1 MPTLYVLEP
10 GARIEKEYQRLL
22 VTKHD
27 EVLLRL
33 PFSRITHVVL
43 VGRVGVTTAALHALL
58 RNNISLDMIRRTG
71 KMIGRLQPP
80 MVANLPLRQV
90 QFRRNEDEEFALR
103 FARMIVEGKIRNQ
116 RVMVQ
121 RLNRNHDHIDANH
134 AIFKMKKAM
143 EAALEAP
150 SLDVLFGIEG
160 QAARR
165 YFQVYRKAFSQ
176 EWAFEKRTRRP
187 SRDAINSL
195 MNFGYTL
202 LGHSM
207 VAALEIVGL
216 DPYLGYFHTEKY
228 GRPALALD
236 LIEEFRAPFVDSLVL
251 TLINRGTIKKQDFI
265 YNDSEQSLYLNQRG
279 LRTFFDKF
287 GQRMDSS
294 IISRDLKRSI
304 SYRKLF
310 EVQARKMAKFIKGD
324 KDSYQPFRAR

>member
-1 MPTLYVLEP
+1 
-10 GARIEKEYQRLL
+10 
-22 VTKHD
+22 
-27 EVLLRL
+27 
-33 PFSRITHVVL
+33 
-43 VGRVGVTTAALHALL
+43 
-58 RNNISLDMIRRTG
+58 
-71 KMIGRLQPP
+71 
-80 MVANLPLRQV
+80 
-90 QFRRNEDEEFALR
+90 
-103 FARMIVEGKIRNQ
+103 MIVEGKIRNQ

-121 RLNRNHDHIDANH
+121 RLNRNHDHIDADN
-134 AIFKMKKAM
+134 AIFEMKKAM
-143 EAALEAP
+143 KSALEAP

-165 YFQVYRKAFSQ
+165 YFQVYKKAFSQ
-176 EWAFEKRTRRP
+176 EWAFEKRARRP

-207 VAALEIVGL
+207 MAALEIVGL

-251 TLINRGTIKKQDFI
+251 MLINRGTIKKQDFI

-294 IISRDLKRSI
+294 ITSRDLKRSI

-324 KDSYQPFRAR
+324 KDIYQPFRAR